1 PGGGFSPPSPAPL
14 PPPPAEG
21 LAGLTS
27 ASRRE
32 YDLNCNWKVY
42 VDNYLDGGYHINT
55 VHPALGGMLDY
66 SQYQTHTYAWSSVQT
81 GPLTTATGDL
91 RAGRAQYWFVF
102 PNFMLNLYDGL
113 MDTNVVLPLGP
124 DRCRVIFR
132 FYFAKTGAAAD
143 PEFRAKSLE
152 LSHEIQMEDAGIC
165 EQVQRGLASG
175 AFHTGRFSVKREN
188 AGHHFHKLLA
198 MQLTSPGAAEGTF

>member
-1 PGGGFSPPSPAPL
+1 
-14 PPPPAEG
+14 
-21 LAGLTS
+21 
-27 ASRRE
+27 
-32 YDLNCNWKVY
+32 
-42 VDNYLDGGYHINT
+42 
-55 VHPALGGMLDY
+55 
-66 SQYQTHTYAWSSVQT
+66 THTYARSSVQT

-91 RAGRAQYWFVF
+91 RTGRAQYWFVF

-124 DRCRVIFR
+124 DRCRVIFD
-132 FYFAKTGAAAD
+132 FYFATSGPAAD
-143 PEFRAKSLE
+143 LAYREKSLE
-152 LSHEIQMEDAGIC
+152 LSHEIQLEDAGIC

-198 MQLTSPGAAEGTF
+198 MQLTNPDAGQRIS